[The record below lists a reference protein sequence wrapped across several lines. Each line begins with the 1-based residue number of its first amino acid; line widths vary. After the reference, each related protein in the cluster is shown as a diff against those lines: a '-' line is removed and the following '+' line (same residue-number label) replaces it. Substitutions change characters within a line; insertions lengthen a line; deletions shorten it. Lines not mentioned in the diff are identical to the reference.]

1 MTVPS
6 RIAIVALLSS
16 LVPSES
22 QAQPPRSRN
31 ERLHDVSV
39 DVGGLT
45 LRRRDEPWRNAV
57 SVVPHWRAASPD
69 GALFVGGAVSGTQ
82 NGYESA
88 YGTLGLELT
97 PQTSRAKLWDL
108 AGTATVLSARETQA
122 IGVATLRG
130 RKHWMT
136 DDQGAWVS
144 VTLGGRTQEQTQF
157 GSVAAEASIWR
168 SIAPATTLMFSASA
182 TQAGDFL
189 YYEYTD
195 APGAEFRM
203 PHTARFGELAAA
215 IRHVDRRVELALDGR
230 YRVGSGDVLGGS
242 GGFTGDAA
250 WWVSSRY
257 AVVGLVGRQ
266 LADPALGTASTMYA
280 SVGLRIAA
288 RSLGARPHAAA
299 PREPLPSRRPEVL
312 APRAGVRA
320 MAASNAG
327 VVREIDV
334 AEARDGAHIV
344 LRVAQPASIVEIAG
358 DFSGWQPVALGVQ
371 RDGRWRLASALPRGV
386 YRVVIRIDGSEWRP
400 PAGLPRLQDE
410 FGGEIGVVTIP

>member
-1 MTVPS
+1 MTLAR
-6 RIAIVALLSS
+6 RIAVAALLAA
-16 LVPSES
+16 LVPNGSE
-22 QAQPPRSRN
+22 AQPRSSRN

-39 DVGGLT
+39 DVGGLA

-57 SVVPHWRAASPD
+57 SVVPHWRAATPD

-97 PQTSRAKLWDL
+97 PQTSRANLWDL
-108 AGTATVLSARETQA
+108 AGTATVLSARATEA

-136 DDQGAWVS
+136 DEQGAWLS

-157 GSVAAEASIWR
+157 ASVAAEASIWR
-168 SIAPATTLMFSASA
+168 SIAPATTLMFSATA

-215 IRHVDRRVELALDGR
+215 VRHIDRRVEVALDGR
-230 YRVGSGDVLGGS
+230 YRMGPTEVLGGS
-242 GGFTGDAA
+242 GGFTGDVA
-250 WWVSSRY
+250 WWLSSRY
-257 AVVGLVGRQ
+257 ALVGLVGRQ

-288 RSLGARPHAAA
+288 RSLGTRPHAAA
-299 PREPLPSRRPEVL
+299 PHEPLPSRRPEVL
-312 APRAGVRA
+312 YPRPGSRA
-320 MAASNAG
+320 LTASSANI
-327 VVREIDV
+327 VREMEL
-334 AEARDGAHIV
+334 AEARGGAHIV
-344 LRVAQPASIVEIAG
+344 LRVTQPATIVEMAG
-358 DFSGWQPVALGVQ
+358 DFSGWQPVELVR
-371 RDGRWRLASALPRGV
+371 RDGGWFLPAVLPRGV
-386 YRVVIRIDGSEWRP
+386 YRVVMRVDGAEWRA
-400 PAGLPRLQDE
+400 PAGLQRLQDE
-410 FGGEIGVVTIP
+410 FGGEVGVLTIP